1 MVPVNN
7 YKILFYFTEPFN
19 PSKGGVERVSIV
31 LGKWLTEN
39 GCTIFYLSNKCV
51 VEKNSLNH
59 IYLPQDGGL
68 KRKENWAFFK
78 EFILNNSID
87 IIINQAGIFPTS
99 LPLVEL
105 KGKALLLSVM
115 HNTLFGMYTHPNL
128 HTHNRLLL
136 NILETCWAK
145 SILKRLFYFKYHC
158 YFKQIVEGSDAV
170 LLLSESFKKE
180 LNYYSRGSLDKVVII
195 PNPLTIPPNDL
206 IYSKRKEVLFVG
218 RLEYQK
224 RPDLLLDIWK
234 KVAGFSKG
242 MKSRLNFARSIIH
255 QPKVL
260 FLDEPT
266 SGLDP
271 SNSQVMKNIILD
283 LKNKGVT
290 IILTTHNMHDATEL
304 CDRVAFIVDGNIKAM
319 DTPHNLIMS
328 RRYNE
333 VTYSY
338 LENQKELNT
347 TIALDK
353 ISTDKKLQSLIQ
365 ANALLSIH
373 SNEPTLDNIFSEIT
387 GRKLL

>member
-1 MVPVNN
+1 MITVKNLSFSYSQLPFIENMNFQVRSGEIFGFLGPSGAGKSTLQ
-7 YKILFYFTEPFN
+7 KILIGMLPKY
-19 PSKGGVERVSIV
+19 KGSVSINNNEIRNKSDQFYESIGV
-31 LGKWLTEN
+31 DIEFPSFYEKFTALEN
-39 GCTIFYLSNKCV
+39 
-51 VEKNSLNH
+51 
-59 IYLPQDGGL
+59 L
-68 KRKENWAFFK
+68 KFF
-78 EFILNNSID
+78 
-87 IIINQAGIFPTS
+87 
-99 LPLVEL
+99 
-105 KGKALLLSVM
+105 
-115 HNTLFGMYTHPNL
+115 
-128 HTHNRLLL
+128 
-136 NILETCWAK
+136 
-145 SILKRLFYFKYHC
+145 
-158 YFKQIVEGSDAV
+158 
-170 LLLSESFKKE
+170 
-180 LNYYSRGSLDKVVII
+180 GSLYDCKLI
-195 PNPLTIPPNDL
+195 PVEQLL
-206 IYSKRKEVLFVG
+206 EMVG
-218 RLEYQK
+218 LSQHAN
-224 RPDLLLDIWK
+224 K